1 MRLLSVTLSDVR
13 RFARPVTVQGFG
25 PGLNVL
31 SAPNED
37 GKSTLFDALQ
47 ALFFIPHR
55 SRAKEIAA
63 LRPHAGGAPTI
74 SAEIEDDGRSYR
86 LTKRWLSR
94 PMAEVHEGARL
105 VAKGEAAEEW
115 ISGLTQPPEDGGP
128 AGLLWVRQGLVAL
141 DQGEKREQDHA
152 HRARRDL
159 LSSVAGEVEALTGGR
174 RMERA
179 LAQTE
184 AALAELVTASGKPKA
199 GGPLKAAEDELAAL
213 GERREA
219 LAGTARALEQAI
231 ADRRRLRRELTELQD
246 PEAQAAR
253 VARLTEARA
262 AAESARAFAERQRR
276 ASERVSALEAGRDA
290 TAEKAEALAR
300 ARTAVTEAE
309 TRLAGL
315 SDTEAQARK
324 TAAESKSKLAAAETT
339 RDGARAAQ
347 RAALKARTEA
357 QEAAQQVRL
366 AAERDAL
373 EKRLADARTL
383 AKAETE
389 ATAAARGGPD
399 EAAMEALGRAAGD
412 LRVQE
417 ELHARTAPRLRLD
430 YASGAA
436 EVLLDGAPL
445 ADGTERPLNRPVTLD
460 LPGIGR
466 LALDPGAAAQT
477 GALDQARDAFAAAL
491 AATGCEDAA
500 AAREAAQARR
510 KAEARLQE
518 SRAALRGIAPE
529 GLRALENALAALPAP
544 RPFTEAPDAEA
555 AAEALSR
562 AEEAQA
568 AAETAFE
575 AARSGDEMA
584 RLAEIRALTSRE
596 AAEIRLAELRETLP
610 DDPEGAAATLA
621 EARTEAETALAAARA
636 ALAEVQGEAP
646 DLASAEATLTRAQ
659 DVLDQAAKRQ
669 RDLSERKAAL
679 DTEISLRAGEGVE
692 EELAATEEAL
702 AKARDTAERYGFER
716 DTLVLLKHTLETARS
731 EAREHYFEPVTR
743 ELTPLLRLLWPEA
756 ELVFDEDSAL
766 PRALSRNGQEEPMEV
781 LSGGTREQIALL
793 VRLAFARLLA
803 RGGRPAPVIL
813 DDALVYTDDARIE
826 RMFDALHR
834 QAGDL
839 QILVL
844 TCRQRAFRDL
854 GGRMLGYESGELP
867 EEAR

>member
-63 LRPHAGGAPTI
+63 LRPHAGGAPMV
-74 SAEIEDDGRSYR
+74 SAEIEDAGHRYR

-94 PMAEVHEGARL
+94 PMAEVHEGTRL

-115 ISGLTQPPEDGGP
+115 ISALSQSPEEGGP

-174 RMERA
+174 RMDRA

-199 GGPLKAAEDELAAL
+199 GGPLKSAEDEVAELAS
-213 GERREA
+213 RRET
-219 LAGTARALEQAI
+219 LTTTAQALEQAI
-231 ADRRRLRRELTELQD
+231 ADRRRVRSELSELQD

-253 VARLTEARA
+253 EARLTEARA
-262 AAESARAFAERQRR
+262 AAETARAFAERQRR
-276 ASERVSALEAGRDA
+276 AAEQVSALEARRDSA
-290 TAEKAEALAR
+290 AEKAEALTRAR
-300 ARTAVTEAE
+300 AAVTEAE
-309 TRLAGL
+309 TRLAAL
-315 SDTEAQARK
+315 REAEAQASE
-324 TAAESKSKLAAAETT
+324 TAADAKAKLAAATT
-339 RDGARAAQ
+339 SREAARAAQ
-347 RAALKARTEA
+347 RAAQKNQAAA
-357 QEAAQQVRL
+357 QEAAQQARVKADR
-366 AAERDAL
+366 AAL
-373 EKRLADARTL
+373 EKRLAEAQAL
-383 AKAETE
+383 AKAEQL
-389 ATAAARGGPD
+389 AHTAAQRGPD
-399 EAAMEALGRAAGD
+399 ETAMEALDRAAGE

-417 ELHARTAPRLRLD
+417 ELHARTAPKLRLD
-430 YASGAA
+430 YAPGAA
-436 EVLLDGAPL
+436 ELLLDGAPL
-445 ADGTERPLNRPVTLD
+445 RNATERPLNGPATLD

-466 LALDPGAAAQT
+466 LSLDPGAAAQT
-477 GALDQARDAFAAAL
+477 GALDAARTAFGAAL
-491 AATGCEDAA
+491 AATGCDTPE
-500 AAREAAQARR
+500 AAREAARTRR
-510 KAEARLQE
+510 KASAELQE
-518 SRAALRGIAPE
+518 TRAALRGVAPE

-544 RPFTEAPDAEA
+544 REITEAPDPVT
-555 AAEALSR
+555 AAEALR
-562 AEEAQA
+562 KAEDALAGAESAF
-568 AAETAFE
+568 ETA
-575 AARSGDEMA
+575 RGRDEQA
-584 RLAEIRALTSRE
+584 RLAEIRALTTRE
-596 AAEIRLAELRETLP
+596 AAGTRLAELRESLP
-610 DDPEGAAATLA
+610 EDPDGTAAALTEARA
-621 EARTEAETALAAARA
+621 EAEAALAAARD
-636 ALAEVQGEAP
+636 ALAELQGEAP

-659 DVLDQAAKRQ
+659 DVLEQSAKRQ
-669 RDLSERKAAL
+669 RELSERKAAL

-702 AKARDTAERYGFER
+702 AKARERAERYGFER
-716 DTLVLLKHTLETARS
+716 DTLALLKDTLETARS

-743 ELTPLLRLLWPEA
+743 ELAPLLRLLWPEA

-766 PRALSRNGQEEPMEV
+766 PRALSRNGQEEPMDV

-803 RGGRPAPVIL
+803 RGGRHAPVIL

-854 GGRMLGYESGELP
+854 GGQMLSYESGELP

>member
-1 MRLLSVTLSDVR
+1 MKLLSVTLSDVR

-55 SRAKEIAA
+55 SRAKEISA
-63 LRPHAGGAPTI
+63 LRPHAGGAPLV
-74 SAEIEDDGRSYR
+74 SAEIEDDGRRYR

-94 PMAEVHEGARL
+94 PMAEVHEGTRL

-115 ISGLTQPPEDGGP
+115 ISALTQSPEEGGP

-184 AALAELVTASGKPKA
+184 AALSELVTASGKPKA
-199 GGPLKAAEDELAAL
+199 GGPLKAAEDEIAELSA
-213 GERREA
+213 RRET
-219 LAGTARALEQAI
+219 LASTAEALEQAI
-231 ADRRRLRRELTELQD
+231 ATRRRVRSELSDLQD

-253 VARLTEARA
+253 EARLTEARA
-262 AAESARAFAERQRR
+262 AAETARAFAERQRR
-276 ASERVSALEAGRDA
+276 AEEQVAALEARRDGA
-290 TAEKAEALAR
+290 AEKAEALSR

-309 TRLAGL
+309 TRLQSL
-315 SDTEAQARK
+315 VEAEAEASA
-324 TAAESKSKLAAAETT
+324 TASGAKVKLAEATTT
-339 RDGARAAQ
+339 RDTARAAQ
-347 RAALKARTEA
+347 RSAQKDQAAA
-357 QEAAQQVRL
+357 QEAAQQARVKADR
-366 AAERDAL
+366 AAL
-373 EKRLADARTL
+373 EKRL
-383 AKAETE
+383 TE
-389 ATAAARGGPD
+389 ARALAQAEQAANTAAQRGPD
-399 EAAMEALGRAAGD
+399 ESALEALDRAMSE

-417 ELHARTAPRLRLD
+417 ELHARTAPKLRLD
-430 YASGAA
+430 YAPGAA
-436 EVLLDGAPL
+436 EVLLDGTPL
-445 ADGTERPLNRPVTLD
+445 PDATERPLNGPATLD

-466 LALDPGAAAQT
+466 LSLAPGATAQT
-477 GALDQARDAFAAAL
+477 GALD
-491 AATGCEDAA
+491 
-500 AAREAAQARR
+500 AAREAFSAALTATGCDSPEAARDAARARR
-510 KAEARLQE
+510 RALAELQE
-518 SRAALRGIAPE
+518 TRAALRGVAPE

-544 RPFTEAPDAEA
+544 REITEAPDPES
-555 AAEALSR
+555 AAEALR
-562 AEEAQA
+562 KAEDSLA
-568 AAETAFE
+568 AAESAFE
-575 AARSGDEMA
+575 NARSRDEQA
-584 RLAEIRALTSRE
+584 RLAEIRALTTRE
-596 AAEIRLAELRETLP
+596 SAGTRLAELRETLP
-610 DDPEGAAATLA
+610 EDPGAAATTLDD
-621 EARTEAETALAAARA
+621 ARAEAETALSTARDALA
-636 ALAEVQGEAP
+636 ALQGEAP
-646 DLASAEATLTRAQ
+646 DLNSAEATLTRAQ
-659 DVLDQAAKRQ
+659 SVLDQAAKRQ
-669 RDLSERKAAL
+669 RELSERKAAL

-692 EELAATEEAL
+692 EDLAATEEAM
-702 AKARDTAERYGFER
+702 AKARERAERYAFER
-716 DTLVLLKHTLETARS
+716 DTLVLLKATLETARS

-743 ELTPLLRLLWPEA
+743 ELAPLLRLLWPEA

-766 PRALSRNGQEEPMEV
+766 PRALSRGGQEEPMEV

-803 RGGRPAPVIL
+803 RGGRHAPVIL

-854 GGRMLGYESGELP
+854 GGQMLGYEGGELP

>member
-1 MRLLSVTLSDVR
+1 MKLLSVTLSDVR

-31 SAPNED
+31 AAPNED

-47 ALFFIPHR
+47 ALFFLPHR
-55 SRAKEIAA
+55 SRAKEITA
-63 LRPHAGGAPTI
+63 LRPHAGGAPMV
-74 SAEIEDDGRSYR
+74 SAEIEDEGRRYR

-94 PMAEVHEGARL
+94 PMAEVHEGTRL

-115 ISGLTQPPEDGGP
+115 IAALTQSPEEGGP

-174 RMERA
+174 RMDRA

-199 GGPLKAAEDELAAL
+199 GGPLKAAEDEVAELSA
-213 GERREA
+213 RRETLSA
-219 LAGTARALEQAI
+219 TAQTLEQAI
-231 ADRRRLRRELTELQD
+231 ADRRRLRSELSELQD

-253 VARLTEARA
+253 EARLTEARA
-262 AAESARAFAERQRR
+262 AAETARAFAERQRR
-276 ASERVSALEAGRDA
+276 AAEQVAALEARRDA
-290 TAEKAEALAR
+290 AAEKAEALRRAR
-300 ARTAVTEAE
+300 AAVTEAE
-309 TRLAGL
+309 ARLAGL
-315 SDTEAQARK
+315 VDAEAQASE
-324 TAAESKSKLAAAETT
+324 TAADAKTKLAEASTS
-339 RDGARAAQ
+339 RDAARAAQ
-347 RAALKARTEA
+347 RAAQKDQAAA
-357 QEAAQQVRL
+357 QEAAQQARVKADR
-366 AAERDAL
+366 AAL
-373 EKRLADARTL
+373 EKRLTEAQAL
-383 AKAETE
+383 AKAEL
-389 ATAAARGGPD
+389 AANTAAQRGPD
-399 EAAMEALGRAAGD
+399 EATMEALDRAAGE

-417 ELHARTAPRLRLD
+417 ELHARTAPKLRLD
-430 YASGAA
+430 YAPGAA
-436 EVLLDGAPL
+436 EVLLDGTPL
-445 ADGTERPLNRPVTLD
+445 PDASERPLNGPATLD

-466 LALDPGAAAQT
+466 LSLDPGAAAQT
-477 GALDQARDAFAAAL
+477 GALDAARAAFSAAL
-491 AATGCEDAA
+491 TATGCETPE
-500 AAREAAQARR
+500 AAREATRARR
-510 KAEARLQE
+510 KALAALQE
-518 SRAALRGIAPE
+518 ARAALRGVAPK

-544 RPFTEAPDAEA
+544 REIAEAPDPATATDALRKAEETLA
-555 AAEALSR
+555 AAEA
-562 AEEAQA
+562 
-568 AAETAFE
+568 TFE
-575 AARSGDEMA
+575 ADRSRDEQA
-584 RLAEIRALTSRE
+584 RLAEVRALTARE
-596 AAEIRLAELRETLP
+596 SAQTRLDELRDSLP
-610 DDPEGAAATLA
+610 DDPDAAATTLA
-621 EARTEAETALAAARA
+621 EARSEAEIALAAARD
-636 ALAEVQGEAP
+636 ALAELQGEAP
-646 DLASAEATLTRAQ
+646 DLTSAEATLTRAQ
-659 DVLDQAAKRQ
+659 AVLDQAAKRQ
-669 RDLSERKAAL
+669 RELSERKAAL

-692 EELAATEEAL
+692 EELAATDEAL
-702 AKARDTAERYGFER
+702 TKARERADRYGFER
-716 DTLVLLKHTLETARS
+716 DTLVLLKDTLDAARS

-743 ELTPLLRLLWPEA
+743 ELAPLLRLLWPEA

-766 PRALSRNGQEEPMEV
+766 PRALSRGGQEETMEV

-803 RGGRPAPVIL
+803 RGGRHAPVIL

-854 GGRMLGYESGELP
+854 GGQMLSYESGDIP